1 MFPLSPHAKDC
12 YIMPAASL
20 QVGTE
25 AGSQRG
31 STDPAVWTR
40 LAFGSAELP
49 GILRFDRQSASPSSL
64 RLWKLGRYRIDSC
77 YLHVPAISRSFWKGK
92 QGLPFVSPQ
101 SRTWRVTK
109 LTCCKTHP
117 QDSTSQTLFR
127 RSVLSCLFLFGSRLP
142 QTPQALLPAGFGM
155 YLLNSSHQQL
165 QCNSHRHGLQS
176 RAGLLNDF
184 QGRRCGKEKLKR
196 DTNDIK
202 WSRMLKF
209 AA

>member
-40 LAFGSAELP
+40 LAFGSAELW

-101 SRTWRVTK
+101 SRTWCVTK
-109 LTCCKTHP
+109 LTCCKTDP
-117 QDSTSQTLFR
+117 QDSTSRTLFR
-127 RSVLSCLFLFGSRLP
+127 RSVLSCLFFSGHSFHRVNASGFIASRLWDVSSEFFSSVAAAVQFS
-142 QTPQALLPAGFGM
+142 QTWV
-155 YLLNSSHQQL
+155 
-165 QCNSHRHGLQS
+165 
-176 RAGLLNDF
+176 
-184 QGRRCGKEKLKR
+184 
-196 DTNDIK
+196 TV
-202 WSRMLKF
+202 
-209 AA
+209 